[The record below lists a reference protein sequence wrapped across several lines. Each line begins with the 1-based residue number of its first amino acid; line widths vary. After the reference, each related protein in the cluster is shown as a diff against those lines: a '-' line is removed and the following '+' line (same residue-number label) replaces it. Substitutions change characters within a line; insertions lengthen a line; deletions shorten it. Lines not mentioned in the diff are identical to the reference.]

1 MDKLNIKLLGNVEI
15 YYDDK
20 LLNNNLSRKSI
31 GILAIL
37 LCNEYKKLTREKL
50 AYMFWPESYET
61 ANYNL
66 RYNLWTIKKMIPNK
80 ENQEFLISDNKYCY
94 INPSYKFNS
103 DVTLLDKVSPID
115 KNEDI
120 KTLEIV
126 KRLFRGEFME
136 DYYFKECDDFNDWI
150 FSQRSIFQN
159 MHIQTL
165 NALLNQYLKL
175 EDYQASKNILEEIL
189 SINPYDEESQYRL
202 MNLLINNNESSLAII
217 HYKKYETNLR
227 EDLNIFPQK
236 KIKDLYLSLINNS
249 EAKKVNLIK
258 KTENDVIIRINEY
271 AESTIDYFTISD
283 LLEKI
288 VTNFKRNVI
297 QNIPKIYLE
306 DACYIQPRFY
316 DYVNH
321 ISTSEIS
328 EIRLY
333 HSIKNLLINL
343 SKEYTIQIYVYN
355 VDKIDKKSEKLLRFL
370 CSTTYINVSYINNFK
385 ENEIKNV

>member
-1 MDKLNIKLLGNVEI
+1 
-15 YYDDK
+15 
-20 LLNNNLSRKSI
+20 
-31 GILAIL
+31 
-37 LCNEYKKLTREKL
+37 
-50 AYMFWPESYET
+50 MFWPESYET

-115 KNEDI
+115 KNDDI

-126 KRLFRGEFME
+126 KKLFRGEFME
-136 DYYFKECDDFNDWI
+136 DFYFKECDDFNDWI

-217 HYKKYETNLR
+217 QL
-227 EDLNIFPQK
+227 K
-236 KIKDLYLSLINNS
+236 KI
-249 EAKKVNLIK
+249 
-258 KTENDVIIRINEY
+258 
-271 AESTIDYFTISD
+271 
-283 LLEKI
+283 
-288 VTNFKRNVI
+288 
-297 QNIPKIYLE
+297 
-306 DACYIQPRFY
+306 
-316 DYVNH
+316 
-321 ISTSEIS
+321 
-328 EIRLY
+328 
-333 HSIKNLLINL
+333 
-343 SKEYTIQIYVYN
+343 
-355 VDKIDKKSEKLLRFL
+355 
-370 CSTTYINVSYINNFK
+370 
-385 ENEIKNV
+385 